1 MRSGLFW
8 DFTQRRLV
16 VTSTAGQPVGPIF
29 KSQAVFVSLAL
40 ENGTGKFRNVV
51 TTDLRSIKCQNGAR
65 YHPLLLHAVSE
76 RVKLSTDIGIC
87 FNAVIKTKLSF
98 SMSPGDIMGC
108 LPTV

>member
-1 MRSGLFW
+1 MLRRVPCWLLSDVSGHCVG
-8 DFTQRRLV
+8 TIIKNQAA
-16 VTSTAGQPVGPIF
+16 STP
-29 KSQAVFVSLAL
+29 